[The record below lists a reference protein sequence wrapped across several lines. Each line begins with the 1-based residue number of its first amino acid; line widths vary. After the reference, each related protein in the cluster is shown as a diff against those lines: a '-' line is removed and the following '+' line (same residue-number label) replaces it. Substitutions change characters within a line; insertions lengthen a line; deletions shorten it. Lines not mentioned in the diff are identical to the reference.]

1 MFRPDLP
8 CRQLDF
14 NSIKVQLELR
24 PIVCNENRVIL
35 FQFHKGTIR
44 TEDGCSFE
52 TLEKHFNSIKVQ
64 LEHGFR
70 VPTSQTCPFQFHK
83 GTIRT
88 AKIIDKKKNDANFN
102 SIKVQLE
109 LI

>member
-64 LEHGFR
+64 LELAMAKEAANKAI
-70 VPTSQTCPFQFHK
+70 FQFHK

-88 AKIIDKKKNDANFN
+88 SVPYFN
-102 SIKVQLE
+102 
-109 LI
+109 